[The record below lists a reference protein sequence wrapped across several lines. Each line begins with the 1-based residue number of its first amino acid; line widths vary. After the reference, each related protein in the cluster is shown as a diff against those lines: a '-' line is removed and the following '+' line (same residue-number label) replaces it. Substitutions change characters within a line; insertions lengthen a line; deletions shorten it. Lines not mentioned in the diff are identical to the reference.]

1 MKLLTFLWHG
11 VLWFRQVIFLVYMV
25 IVTIVLAMATIV
37 FGCLKM
43 PLIIRLF
50 PAKLWSILVYWG
62 MFFILWLSF
71 KTRGKE
77 NISKQP
83 CVYLSKHQSSWETMI
98 FHGLLPKACFVL
110 KKELLAIPL
119 FGQGLRFVE
128 SIPINRSQSLQSFKT
143 VLQNGKNRLKKGLSI
158 VIFPEGTRVA
168 AGSYPKFHRTAMT
181 LAKSTGAKVIPVAHN
196 SGCYWPNKPGLIKP
210 GSITIC
216 FGPAISPDKFNNINE
231 LNDYCY
237 HWINNKVKALGG

>member
-1 MKLLTFLWHG
+1 MKFLKFLWHG
-11 VLWFRQVIFLVYMV
+11 LLWSRQIIFVLYML
-25 IVTIVLAMATIV
+25 IVTMVLALMTVV
-37 FGCLKM
+37 FGCLRV
-43 PLIIRLF
+43 PLTIRLF
-50 PAKLWSILVYWG
+50 PAKLWSILIYWG

-71 KTRGKE
+71 KVKGKE

-110 KKELLAIPL
+110 KKELLNIPL
-119 FGQGLRFVE
+119 FGQGLKFAE
-128 SIPINRSQSLQSFKT
+128 SIPINRSQSLKSFKA
-143 VLQNGKNRLKKGLSI
+143 VLQSGKNRLKKGLSI

-196 SGCYWPNKPGLIKP
+196 SGVYWPNRKALIKP
-210 GSITIC
+210 GCITIY
-216 FGPAISPDKFNNINE
+216 FGQAISPDEFSNIDA
-231 LNDYCY
+231 LNHYCY
-237 HWINNKVKALGG
+237 DWINNKVKALGG